1 MRVLTSHV
9 WFGAIAIWLT
19 LGVSSVAQ
27 SEPNCTCRYKGQS
40 YALDTCVCLS
50 TSEGPRM
57 ACCGL
62 VLNNTSWNFTKK
74 LCPVVEYSTPKPT
87 QTYAAWHRAQRVE
100 EIAVL
105 R

>member
-1 MRVLTSHV
+1 MCVLASMR
-9 WFGAIAIWLT
+9 WLAVFAFAAMFVIV
-19 LGVSSVAQ
+19 GDAQ

-50 TSEGPRM
+50 TAEGPRM

-74 LCPVVEYSTPKPT
+74 HCPVVENTPPRAK
-87 QTYAAWHRAQRVE
+87 QSYAAWHQKGLEPPKGVIR
-100 EIAVL
+100 
-105 R
+105 